1 MWICPV
7 VLQKWLKV
15 CKINQQTH
23 PNIVQRWPDSSFAQY
38 WKMEPKTG
46 LRCLNYLCSV
56 FSSFLTQINIWWC
69 KFHAFMYH
77 FLLSIKPTNYWL
89 VELSICRTK
98 QRAIEKAIGFRP
110 INIFWWTKDSPE
122 IISTERMDVLGQWCV
137 LQSCEDPSLPGQSAP
152 LYWGAG
158 FVHVRD
164 RVWVPPPHVTVQV
177 PQLPHAAH
185 TPSTANKIR
194 CMLYSDVS
202 VSGGSWNS
210 VVGKNAVKFRGSGSC
225 LLRLHLFQMTAQ

>member
-1 MWICPV
+1 
-7 VLQKWLKV
+7 
-15 CKINQQTH
+15 
-23 PNIVQRWPDSSFAQY
+23 
-38 WKMEPKTG
+38 MESKTG
-46 LRCLNYLCSV
+46 LRCLNYLCNV
-56 FSSFLTQINIWWC
+56 FSSFLAQINRWWY

-77 FLLSIKPTNYWL
+77 FLLSIKLTNYRS
-89 VELSICRTK
+89 VELSICRTI
-98 QRAIEKAIGFRP
+98 QRAIEKAVGFRP
-110 INIFWWTKDSPE
+110 INRFGWTKDSPE
-122 IISTERMDVLGQWCV
+122 ITMDVLGQWCV

-194 CMLYSDVS
+194 CMLYSDSS
-202 VSGGSWNS
+202 VGSWNS
-210 VVGKNAVKFRGSGSC
+210 VVGNFGGLGAAVKTTLGQGQSRNF
-225 LLRLHLFQMTAQ
+225 